1 MHESE
6 QDEEAARRPLTSLD
20 QPLRHPETVATA
32 PAATRIIHLSDLD
45 TYENVDLHRGS
56 WNDATGRLRITR
68 DEDHPGQYR
77 GHLDIRPIKR
87 RQFRGGRYTPRQ
99 RVFNLNLFDGQCCY
113 AARDPLLGATE
124 DRGNFASRMADML
137 IERRVFDS
145 VVLVPTS
152 VGGSRIEE
160 WTPGGARHRRLQVAI
175 QRAREFGLVFSHLL
189 WHQGESN
196 AGPDADFHRYLNCLQ
211 DIHAS
216 LRQYGVTAPLYI
228 AQATICDSAPNEII
242 RSAQRSAVDPAL
254 GIFAGP
260 DTDTIGFEHR
270 FDNCHM
276 NEAGL
281 TRHAAMWADILSAEH
296 IGDWR

>member
-1 MHESE
+1 M
-6 QDEEAARRPLTSLD
+6 TSLD

-56 WNDATGRLRITR
+56 WNDATGRLRVTR
-68 DEDHPGQYR
+68 DEATQGHTAVILIFGQSN
-77 GHLDIRPIKR
+77 GANS
-87 RQFRGGRYTPRQ
+87 GEGRYTPRP
-99 RVFNLNLFDGQCCY
+99 RVFNLNLFDGQCY
-113 AARDPLLGATE
+113 AAQDPLLGATE

-196 AGPDADFHRYLNCLQ
+196 AGPDADFDRYLNCLQ

-254 GIFAGP
+254 GILAGP